1 MSPKARSLTFSMVA
15 RVLLV
20 VAVVAIAVASLLLG
34 PGVVAGILVGTLLIG
49 MFGVALVG
57 IVFGRRA
64 QKASQIPISGRR

>member
-1 MSPKARSLTFSMVA
+1 MSPKARSLTLSMLA

-20 VAVVAIAVASLLLG
+20 VAVVAIAFASLLLG

-49 MFGVALVG
+49 SFGVTFVG

-64 QKASQIPISGRR
+64 QRARRVSMSGRR